1 MTGATGIS
9 PLFRSAGAPIPTL
22 IASAFLS
29 ATIHA
34 PCRHG
39 LLSIVVCI
47 LYPVF
52 IAGTKNLRGRYTPN
66 VRDPGLKAGADFV
79 FDVPEDHTAMI
90 VVFTGRATIEGRPGA
105 GEAEG
110 TLPARCGPY
119 LKVPARSDGDRPP

>member
-1 MTGATGIS
+1 MLLVAE
-9 PLFRSAGAPIPTL
+9 RIP
-22 IASAFLS
+22 
-29 ATIHA
+29 
-34 PCRHG
+34 
-39 LLSIVVCI
+39 
-47 LYPVF
+47 YPVF
-52 IAGTKNLRGRYTPN
+52 IAGTKNLKGRYISN

-90 VVFTGRATIEGRPGA
+90 VVFTGRVTIEERPGA